1 VTFQEEHWS
10 EFCVDAQHLF
20 PLHWKELALN
30 QEVIPLEPDH
40 DLYNAI
46 DRSGQLMILTAR
58 DGAGKLLGYNVYF
71 VRTHMHYMSC
81 KVAMTD
87 MYFVLPEHRSG
98 VGVKLFIEAEKRLK
112 ARGVRL
118 AITSCKVHE
127 DHEKLFTK
135 LGWKFSDKTFVKY
148 IGN

>member
-1 VTFQEEHWS
+1 MIQFQEEHWAD
-10 EFCVDAQHLF
+10 FCVDAQHLF

-30 QEVIPLEPDH
+30 QEVIQLDPDH

-46 DRSGQLMILTAR
+46 DKSGQLMILTAR
-58 DGAGKLLGYNVYF
+58 EDGKLLGYNVYF
-71 VRTHMHYMSC
+71 IRNHMHYKLT

-87 MYFVLPEHRSG
+87 MYFVLPEARRG
-98 VGVKLFIEAEKRLK
+98 VGLKLFIEAEQRLK
-112 ARGVRL
+112 ARGVKL

-127 DHEKLFTK
+127 DHERLFTR
-135 LGWKFSDKTFVKY
+135 LGWTFSDKTFVKF